1 MATEK
6 PLSELSMD
14 ELQAKEKSMKSS
26 VNLWTALLILMALG
40 AIANT
45 ILDGFSSAATFMP
58 LIFVVFFTSAHG
70 NWKKVKAEI
79 AARNGLI

>member
-6 PLSELSMD
+6 PLNELSMD
-14 ELQAKEKSMKSS
+14 ELRAKEKSMKSS

-45 ILDGFSSAATFMP
+45 ILVA
-58 LIFVVFFTSAHG
+58 
-70 NWKKVKAEI
+70 
-79 AARNGLI
+79 

>member
-6 PLSELSMD
+6 PLNELSLE

-45 ILDGFSSAATFMP
+45 ILDGFSAATFMP
-58 LIFVVFFTSAHG
+58 LIFAAIFTSVHG

-79 AARNGLI
+79 AARNGLM

>member
-6 PLSELSMD
+6 PLNELSLE

-45 ILDGFSSAATFMP
+45 IFDGFSTATCMP
-58 LIFVVFFTSAHG
+58 LIFLVFFTSAHG

-79 AARNGLI
+79 ATRNDLI